1 MTQIVKI
8 DAAQYGL
15 ESTKAAEIEA
25 AFKPMLE
32 KMTELEN
39 EYNTVVKEAAAEITL
54 QVCNKAKD
62 LRLKYVKVRTGTAA
76 IHKDLKDFYLK
87 GGRFV
92 DGWKNAQLFASQGI
106 EDRLKEIEEYHER
119 REAERIE
126 SLRIERWTALQPYM
140 DYEPE
145 GLGKMPDLVFDN
157 FLSGTIASHNARIE
171 AERKS
176 EEDRIAKEKAEA
188 EERERIRLENEAL
201 KQQAIERE
209 KKAEAERKKQ
219 AAILDA
225 ERKAA
230 EAKQKAIQEA
240 ARIEREKAEA
250 ERLKLQA
257 ELDAKAEAERKA
269 KVEAERIERERI
281 AAEAA
286 AAKAPDKDKL
296 KSFVDAITLPELPSL
311 KTTETVAT
319 LAVITAKFEAFK
331 AWANTQIAQ
340 S

>member
-1 MTQIVKI
+1 MTTQIVKI
-8 DAAQYGL
+8 DPAQYGL

-39 EYNTVVKEAAAEITL
+39 EYNTVVKVAAKEITP
-54 QVCNKAKD
+54 QVCNQAKD

-76 IHKDLKDFYLK
+76 IHKDIKDFYLK

-106 EDRLKEIEEYHER
+106 EDKLKDIEEYHER

-126 SLRIERWTALQPYM
+126 ALRIERWTALQPYM

-171 AERKS
+171 AERKA
-176 EEDRIAKEKAEA
+176 EADRIAKEKAEA
-188 EERERIRLENEAL
+188 EERERIRMENEAL
-201 KQQAIERE
+201 KKAAIERE
-209 KKAEAERKKQ
+209 KKAEAERK
-219 AAILDA
+219 
-225 ERKAA
+225 EA
-230 EAKQKAIQEA
+230 EAKQRAIEDA
-240 ARIEREKAEA
+240 ARIERKKAEA
-250 ERLKLQA
+250 ERRKLQA

-269 KVEAERIERERI
+269 KAEAERIERDRI
-281 AAEAA
+281 ARETAA
-286 AAKAPDKDKL
+286 KKAPDKDKL
-296 KSFVDAITLPELPSL
+296 KAFVDAIALPELPEL
-311 KTTETVAT
+311 KTFETVAT
-319 LAVITAKFEAFK
+319 LNVIITKFEAFK
-331 AWANTQIAQ
+331 TWANNQIAQ